1 MKISKRQLRQ
11 IIKEEK
17 AKIIAEDNFDG
28 MRTSDGRI
36 SGKAMLDLYRKEQG
50 LDKLTR
56 GQAMTELEK
65 ILDQIQETSND
76 DQSSQMAGRAL
87 DLLSLIN

>member
-1 MKISKRQLRQ
+1 MKISKSQLRR

-17 AKIIAEDNFDG
+17 AKVLDDYRQA
-28 MRTSDGRI
+28 DGRI

-50 LDKLTR
+50 LDQMTR
-56 GQAMTELEK
+56 GEAMSELEK

-76 DQSSQMAGRAL
+76 DRSSQMAGRAL

>member
-1 MKISKRQLRQ
+1 MKITKRQLRR

-17 AKIIAEDNFDG
+17 AKIIAEDAFAG
-28 MRTSDGRI
+28 MRTDDGRI

-50 LDKLTR
+50 LDQMSR
-56 GQAMTELEK
+56 GEAMAELEK

-76 DQSSQMAGRAL
+76 DRSSQMAGRAL
-87 DLLSLIN
+87 DLLSLIG

>member
-28 MRTSDGRI
+28 MRTDDGRI

>member
-1 MKISKRQLRQ
+1 MKISKSQLRR

-17 AKIIAEDNFDG
+17 AKVLDDYRQA
-28 MRTSDGRI
+28 DGRI

-50 LDKLTR
+50 LDQMSR
-56 GQAMTELEK
+56 GEAMSELEK

-76 DQSSQMAGRAL
+76 DRSSQMAGRAL

>member
-1 MKISKRQLRQ
+1 MKISKSQLRR

-17 AKIIAEDNFDG
+17 AKILAEQTGD
-28 MRTSDGRI
+28 RI

-50 LDKLTR
+50 LDQMSR
-56 GQAMTELEK
+56 GEAMVELEK

-76 DQSSQMAGRAL
+76 DRSSQMAGRAL
-87 DLLSLIN
+87 DLLSLID